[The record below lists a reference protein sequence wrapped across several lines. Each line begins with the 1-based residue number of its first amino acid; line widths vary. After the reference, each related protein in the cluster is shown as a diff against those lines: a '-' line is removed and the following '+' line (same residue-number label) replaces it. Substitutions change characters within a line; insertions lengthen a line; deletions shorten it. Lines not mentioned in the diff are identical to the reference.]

1 MLYAGGSNREYLMNM
16 RKLSIM
22 AISAALM
29 ISVAAT
35 SGPAGKKMVDAAG
48 MTRGERIA
56 AVTGQV
62 MSGSE
67 IRENLRVLCDEI
79 GGRVTGTE
87 AGRKA
92 RDFAERTFAGYG
104 LENVRQESF
113 DMFGWEGG
121 DVRAE
126 VISPRAFRLDA
137 LALAYTPS
145 TKPGG
150 LEAEVIDAAH
160 GNPVELDKIGD
171 ELKGRFALV
180 ESGRMPGGRW
190 MHRSEVMAEVAKRGA
205 VGMLYQNR
213 REGSLPVL
221 GMCWHGGLSPI
232 PGIGISKEGGESIR
246 RMLERGEKVV
256 LRLTADNLSGDIR
269 SANVVAEIPGTG
281 TDVVVI
287 GAHLDSWANGQGA
300 VDNGTGSVSLIEA
313 ARAIRATG
321 IRPEATIRFVLF
333 MGEEMGLD
341 GSRSYVEM
349 HAGELDRH
357 RAMINLD
364 MEGTPLG
371 LRAMGREK
379 AGSWLTGLLDDLDA
393 FDLTEGISF
402 RASLYGDHHFFLLAG
417 VPVLMPISRVENDA
431 ARYYHTA
438 ADTYDKVTF
447 RQLSL
452 NAAFVA
458 SVALELA
465 STDKPVMERL
475 DSEGMKEFIDKHG
488 LKGAIEVWGGWDY
501 EAGWF
506 EAR

>member
-1 MLYAGGSNREYLMNM
+1 MNTFKTLIFVSTITMLIAV
-16 RKLSIM
+16 
-22 AISAALM
+22 
-29 ISVAAT
+29 VAV
-35 SGPAGKKMVDAAG
+35 SGPAGRKMVDAG
-48 MTRGERIA
+48 SLTRGERVA
-56 AVTGQV
+56 AVSGQV
-62 MSGSE
+62 MAGSE
-67 IRENLRVLCDEI
+67 IRENLLVLCDEI

-92 RDFAERTFAGYG
+92 RDFAERTFTGYG
-104 LENVRQESF
+104 LDNVHQESF

-121 DVRAE
+121 DLSCE

-145 TKPGG
+145 TPSGG
-150 LEAEVIDAAH
+150 IEAEVVDAAH
-160 GNPVELDKIGD
+160 GNPAELDKLDYSLEG
-171 ELKGRFALV
+171 KFALI

-213 REGSLPVL
+213 QEGGLPVL

-232 PGIGISKEGGESIR
+232 PGVGISKEGGEAIR
-246 RMLERGEKVV
+246 RMLKRGEKVTM
-256 LRLTADNLSGDIR
+256 RLSATNLSGDTK
-269 SANVVAEIPGTG
+269 SANVIAEIPGKG
-281 TDVVVI
+281 PDIVVI

-313 ARAIRATG
+313 ARAISASR

-341 GSRSYVEM
+341 GSRSYVET

-371 LRAMGREK
+371 IRAMGRED
-379 AGSWLTGLLDDLDA
+379 AEPWFTELLADLDA
-393 FDLTEGISF
+393 FDLEDGISY

-458 SVALELA
+458 AVALELA
-465 STDKPVMERL
+465 STDKPVMERI
-475 DSEGMKEFIDKHG
+475 DSEGMKEFIERHG

-501 EAGWF
+501 ESGWF

>member
-1 MLYAGGSNREYLMNM
+1 
-16 RKLSIM
+16 
-22 AISAALM
+22 
-29 ISVAAT
+29 
-35 SGPAGKKMVDAAG
+35 
-48 MTRGERIA
+48 
-56 AVTGQV
+56 
-62 MSGSE
+62 
-67 IRENLRVLCDEI
+67 VLCDEI

-92 RDFAERTFAGYG
+92 RDFAERTFTGYG

-121 DVRAE
+121 DLRAE
-126 VISPRAFRLDA
+126 IVSPREFRLDA

-145 TKPGG
+145 TRPGG
-150 LEAEVIDAAH
+150 LEAEVVDAAH
-160 GNPVELDKIGD
+160 GNPVELDRIGD
-171 ELKGRFALV
+171 ALKGRFALV
-180 ESGRMPGGRW
+180 ESGRMQGGRW

-205 VGMLYQNR
+205 AGMLYQNSS
-213 REGSLPVL
+213 EGSLPVL
-221 GMCWHGGLSPI
+221 GMCWHGGLSPV

-246 RMLERGEKVV
+246 RMLERGERVV
-256 LRLTADNLSGDIR
+256 LRLSADNLSGDTR
-269 SANVVAEIPGTG
+269 SANVIAEIPGRG
-281 TDVVVI
+281 PDVVVI

-313 ARAIRATG
+313 ARAIKAAG

-341 GSRSYVEM
+341 GSRAYVET

-371 LRAMGREK
+371 IRAMGREE
-379 AGSWLTGLLDDLDA
+379 AGPWFEELLEGLDA
-393 FDLTEGISF
+393 FDLTEGISY

-417 VPVLMPISRVENDA
+417 VPVLMPVSRVENDA
-431 ARYYHTA
+431 ARYYHTS

-465 STDKPVMERL
+465 STEKPVMERL
-475 DSEGMKEFIDKHG
+475 DSEEMKEFIERHG

-501 EAGWF
+501 ETGWF